1 MRVLRT
7 LSPMSSMNT
16 NTLGHYR
23 LDALIGRGGM
33 GEVFRAVDTRLNR
46 PVAVKVMHQT
56 TSGLEAAVV
65 RFVRE
70 ARAASALNHPNIV
83 TIHDVGE
90 TPTGDHFIVQ
100 ELVEGRTLRSLLEN
114 PVDLGTA
121 IDIARQTARALS
133 AAHAAGI
140 VHRDVKPENIM
151 VRGDGYVK
159 VLDFG
164 LARVEDPTGS
174 ERTTRTNLDTA
185 PGTLLGTTAY
195 MSPEAAQAGI
205 AGPAA
210 DVFALGVVLYEMTGG
225 RRPFV
230 AATSIGVLAAILSEE
245 PVALA
250 RLNPGIP
257 QPLEDLVLR
266 MLAKSPERRPTAS
279 DAADALAELQGRGVV
294 TAPSPA
300 SLQPRKSVGRDAER
314 AALRRAYDR
323 VKEGRSLL
331 AAVTGEAGM
340 GKSTLTEDFLRE
352 IGVGADRP
360 IIARGRCSERL
371 AGAEA
376 YLPILEVLED
386 VLRRSTGV
394 SMDQVMRTV
403 APTWYMQVATRSEHP
418 SVVDMRR
425 EAPAVSQER
434 MKRELA
440 ALFED
445 LSRTRPVV
453 VFLDDLHWADV
464 STIDVL
470 NYLARRF
477 ADLRMLVLVTY
488 RQSEMALAQN
498 RFSDVS
504 ADLHAHGLFEHVALD
519 SLSAGDVER
528 YLALEFPGHQFPPAF
543 ASFIHGKTEGTPL
556 FMADLLRYL
565 RDSGALAERHGKW
578 GLQRPIADLP
588 RDLPESV
595 RSMIA
600 RKIDQLDDR
609 DRRLLVGASVQG
621 YEFDSM
627 TVSEATGIDPV
638 DVEERLDVLERVHV
652 FVRRGPE
659 EEFPD
664 RALTVKYQ
672 FAHVLYQN
680 LLFAS
685 LQPTQRATL
694 SGRTARA
701 LAAHYGDRA
710 DEIAPR
716 LAVLFEGARDF
727 STSAQYFVAAAQHSV
742 ALFGFREAL
751 SLAER
756 GLDALR
762 GLPETPDRIRQEVG
776 LQMIRGLALRLMKG
790 WSAPEIEPVF
800 ARARELCQR
809 LDDPPELFPVLW
821 SLTLFHAIRGDL
833 REYRRRADELMAM
846 AEHSGNPAFLM
857 GAHHLVGVSREFL
870 GDMAEAARVL
880 DRGREL
886 HVPSEHLAYTAMY
899 GLDPGMIAR
908 AMSSRPMWVLG
919 YPDRALARAQETLAL
934 ARSQRQP
941 MTLAFALLVTQGVHL
956 NRGEIAEAIALGDE
970 TVALCRE
977 FELLQEREWSRSFQ
991 GAAIAAQGRLDEGI
1005 DLLKDSL
1012 AVQQAI
1018 GSGLV
1023 RSAFLGVLGDLLR
1036 FAGRLDEGLEAVAAG
1051 FAHAEQTLEGG
1062 YVAELLRARGE
1073 LLLARGDRAN
1083 AEADLRRA
1091 VAHAS
1096 KQHARSFELRAATAL
1111 ARLLGADSR
1120 AAEAKEI
1127 LAAIYGWFT
1136 EGHSTADLR
1145 AARDTL
1151 AALG

>member
-1 MRVLRT
+1 
-7 LSPMSSMNT
+7 MNST
-16 NTLGHYR
+16 FGHYR
-23 LDALIGRGGM
+23 LDGLIGRGGM

-46 PVAVKVMHQT
+46 PVAVKVMHET
-56 TSGLEAAVV
+56 SSGLEAAVV
-65 RFVRE
+65 RFLRE

-90 TPTGDHFIVQ
+90 TPEGDHFIVQ
-100 ELVEGRTLRSLLEN
+100 EFVEGRTLRSLLDA
-114 PVDLGTA
+114 PVDLGAA
-121 IDIARQTARALS
+121 IDIVRQVARALA

-140 VHRDVKPENIM
+140 VHRDVKPENVM
-151 VRGDGYVK
+151 VRADGYVK

-164 LARVEDPTGS
+164 LARLEDPTVGD
-174 ERTTRTNLDTA
+174 RTTRTNLDTA

-205 AGPAA
+205 AGPPA
-210 DVFALGVVLYEMTGG
+210 DVFALGVVLYEMTAG

-230 AATSIGVLAAILSEE
+230 AATSLGVLAAILSEE
-245 PVALA
+245 PVPLG
-250 RLNPGIP
+250 RINPGVP
-257 QPLEDLVLR
+257 FALDDLVQR
-266 MLAKSPERRPTAS
+266 MLAKSPERRPTSSEVAE
-279 DAADALAELQGRGVV
+279 ALAELQGRGVV
-294 TAPSPA
+294 TAPTVA
-300 SLQPRKSVGRDAER
+300 AVQPRNSVGRETER
-314 AALRRAYDR
+314 ATLRRAYGR
-323 VKEGRSLL
+323 VKSGASLL
-331 AAVTGEAGM
+331 VAVTGAAGM
-340 GKSTLTEDFLRE
+340 GKSTLTEAFLRE
-352 IGVGADRP
+352 IGTGADRP

-394 SMDQVMRTV
+394 SMDQLMRTV
-403 APTWYMQVATRSEHP
+403 APTWYVQVATRSEHP
-418 SVVDMRR
+418 SIMDMRR
-425 EAPAVSQER
+425 EAEAASQER

-445 LSRTRPVV
+445 LSRSRPLV

-464 STIDVL
+464 STIDIL

-477 ADLRMLVLVTY
+477 ADMRLLILVTY
-488 RQSEMALAQN
+488 RPSDMALAQN
-498 RFSDVS
+498 RFSNVS
-504 ADLHAHGLFEHVALD
+504 ADLHPHGLFEHVALD
-519 SLSAGDVER
+519 SLAAGDVER
-528 YLALEFPGHQFPPAF
+528 YLNLEFPGHQFPPAF

-556 FMADLLRYL
+556 FMADLVRYL
-565 RDSGALAERHGKW
+565 RDSGCIAEHQGKW
-578 GLQRPIADLP
+578 TLERSIPDLP

-595 RSMIA
+595 RSMVS
-600 RKIDQLDDR
+600 RKIEQLDDR

-621 YEFDSM
+621 YEFDSA
-627 TVSEATGIDPV
+627 TVSEATGIDAI
-638 DVEERLDVLERVHV
+638 DVEERLDTLERVHV
-652 FVRRGPE
+652 FVRRGAE

-685 LQPTQRATL
+685 LQPAQRATL

-716 LAVLFEGARDF
+716 LAFLFESARDF
-727 STSAQYFVAAAQHSV
+727 GAAARYFFTAARHAV
-742 ALFGFREAL
+742 TLFGFREAL
-751 SLAER
+751 SLADR
-756 GLDALR
+756 GVDALR

-833 REYRRRADELMAM
+833 REYRRRADALMEM
-846 AEHSGNPAFLM
+846 AQQSGNPAFLM

-870 GDMAEAARVL
+870 GDMVEASRVL
-880 DRGREL
+880 DRGRDL
-886 HVPSEHLAYTAMY
+886 HVPADHLVYTAMY

-908 AMSSRPMWVLG
+908 AMSSRPMWILG
-919 YPDRALARAQETLAL
+919 YPDRALGRAEETLAL

-941 MTLAFALLVTQGVHL
+941 MTLAFALLVTQGVRL

-977 FELLQEREWSRSFQ
+977 YELLQEREWSRSFQ
-991 GAAIAAQGRLDEGI
+991 GAALAASGRLDEGI

-1036 FAGRLDEGLEAVAAG
+1036 FAGRIEEGLEAVAAG
-1051 FAHAEQTLEGG
+1051 FDHAEQTLEGG

-1073 LLLARGDRAN
+1073 LLLARGDRAD
-1083 AEADLRRA
+1083 AESNLRRA

-1096 KQHARSFELRAATAL
+1096 EQQARSFELRSATAL
-1111 ARLLGADSR
+1111 ARLLASGGRPD
-1120 AAEAKEI
+1120 EARQA
-1127 LAAIYGWFT
+1127 LAPVYAWVT
-1136 EGHSTADLR
+1136 EGHTTADLR
-1145 AARDTL
+1145 AARETL
-1151 AALG
+1151 ASLT

>member
-1 MRVLRT
+1 
-7 LSPMSSMNT
+7 MNT
-16 NTLGHYR
+16 STLGHYR
-23 LDALIGRGGM
+23 LDGLIGRGGM
-33 GEVFRAVDTRLNR
+33 GEVFRAMDTRLNR
-46 PVAVKVMHQT
+46 PVAIKLMT
-56 TSGLEAAVV
+56 ASSSGLEAAVV
-65 RFVRE
+65 RFLRE

-90 TPTGDHFIVQ
+90 TPAGDRFIVQ
-100 ELVEGRTLRSLLEN
+100 EFVEGRTLRSLLEQ
-114 PVDLGTA
+114 PLDIGTA
-121 IDIARQTARALS
+121 IDVARQVARALS

-140 VHRDVKPENIM
+140 VHRDVKPENVM
-151 VRGDGYVK
+151 VRGDGWVK

-164 LARVEDPTGS
+164 LARLEDPQDA
-174 ERTTRTNLDTA
+174 ERTTKTNLDTT

-195 MSPEAAQAGI
+195 MSPEAAQAGL

-210 DVFALGVVLYEMTGG
+210 DVFALGVVLYEMTAG

-230 AATSIGVLAAILSEE
+230 AGTSVGVLAAILSEE
-245 PVALA
+245 PVPLG

-257 QPLEDLVLR
+257 AALDDLVRR
-266 MLAKSPERRPTAS
+266 MLSKSAERRPTATET
-279 DAADALAELQGRGVV
+279 ADALGELQGRGVV
-294 TAPSPA
+294 TAPSVA
-300 SLQPRKSVGRDAER
+300 ALQPRKSVGRDNER
-314 AALRRAYDR
+314 ATLRRAFAR
-323 VKEGRSLL
+323 VKDGSSLL
-331 AAVTGEAGM
+331 VAVTGEAGM

-352 IGVGADRP
+352 IGTGADRP

-394 SMDQVMRTV
+394 SMDQLMRTV
-403 APTWYMQVATRSEHP
+403 APTWYMQVATRSQHP

-425 EAPAVSQER
+425 DAPAASQER
-434 MKRELA
+434 MKRELV

-445 LSRTRPVV
+445 LSRSRPVV

-464 STIDVL
+464 STIDIV
-470 NYLARRF
+470 NYVARRF
-477 ADLRMLVLVTY
+477 ADLRLLMLVTY
-488 RQSEMALAQN
+488 RPSDMALAQN
-498 RFSDVS
+498 RFSSVS
-504 ADLHAHGLFEHVALD
+504 ADLHPHGLFEHVPLD
-519 SLSAGDVER
+519 SLGVGDVER
-528 YLALEFPGHQFPPAF
+528 YLALEFPTHQFPAAF
-543 ASFIHGKTEGTPL
+543 AAFIHGKTEGTPL
-556 FMADLLRYL
+556 FMADLVRYL
-565 RDSGALAERHGKW
+565 RDSGCIAEHQGKW
-578 GLQRPIADLP
+578 VLERPVAALP
-588 RDLPESV
+588 KDLPESV

-621 YEFDSM
+621 YEFDSA
-627 TVSEATGIDPV
+627 TVSEATGLDPV
-638 DVEERLDVLERVHV
+638 DVEERLDTLERVHV
-652 FVRRGPE
+652 FVKRGPE

-664 RALTVKYQ
+664 RTLTVRYQ

-680 LLFAS
+680 LLYAS
-685 LQPTQRATL
+685 LQPTQRASL

-701 LAAHYGDRA
+701 LVTHYGDRA
-710 DEIAPR
+710 DEIASP
-716 LAVLFEGARDF
+716 LAILFEGARDF
-727 STSAQYFVAAAQHSV
+727 AASARYFFTAAQHAVS
-742 ALFGFREAL
+742 LFGFREAL

-756 GLDALR
+756 GLNALR
-762 GLPETPDRIRQEVG
+762 GVPETPDRIRQEVG

-790 WSAPEIEPVF
+790 WSAAEIEPVF

-833 REYRRRADELMAM
+833 REYRRRADELMVM
-846 AEHSGNPAFLM
+846 AQQSGNPAFLM

-870 GDMAEAARVL
+870 GDMAESARVL
-880 DRGREL
+880 DRSREL

-941 MTLAFALLVTQGVHL
+941 MTLAFALLVTQGLHL
-956 NRGEIAEAIALGDE
+956 NRGEIAEALALGDE

-977 FELLQEREWSRSFQ
+977 YELLQEREWSRSFQ
-991 GAAIAAQGRLDEGI
+991 GAALAARGQIGEGI

-1023 RSAFLGVLGDLLR
+1023 RSAFLGALGDLLR
-1036 FAGRLDEGLEAVAAG
+1036 FAGRIDEGLEAVAAG
-1051 FAHAEQTLEGG
+1051 FEHAERTLEGG

-1073 LLLARGDRAN
+1073 LLFAAGDVDG
-1083 AEADLRRA
+1083 AEATLRQA
-1091 VAHAS
+1091 IAHAS
-1096 KQHARSFELRAATAL
+1096 TQQARSFELRAATAL
-1111 ARLLGADSR
+1111 ARLLAGRQRGS
-1120 AAEAKEI
+1120 EARDI
-1127 LAAIYGWFT
+1127 LAPIYNWFT
-1136 EGHSTADLR
+1136 EGHTTADLR
-1145 AARDTL
+1145 AARGTLETL
-1151 AALG
+1151 A